1 MNIRYLDEVVRSMKM
16 LAEQPKTLFLGQ
28 SIVYAGNIIHKTLI
42 DVPINKKIEMPV
54 TEDFQMGYS
63 IGLALGGYIPI
74 TTYPRMDFLILACNQ
89 LVNHLDKFHDISHGA
104 VHPKVIIKTMVGSVR
119 PLDPG
124 HQHKQN
130 YIEALRLM
138 CKTIDII
145 DLVDPAQIF
154 PAHELALRRTDGRST
169 MLVEYGDYYNDK

>member
-1 MNIRYLDEVVRSMKM
+1 MGSILILKMNIRYLDEVVRSMKM

-74 TTYPRMDFLILACNQ
+74 TTY
-89 LVNHLDKFHDISHGA
+89 
-104 VHPKVIIKTMVGSVR
+104 
-119 PLDPG
+119 
-124 HQHKQN
+124 
-130 YIEALRLM
+130 
-138 CKTIDII
+138 
-145 DLVDPAQIF
+145 
-154 PAHELALRRTDGRST
+154 TDDT
-169 MLVEYGDYYNDK
+169 QKMN